1 MSAKEFIDEVL
12 EDARNIASISVPPI
26 AQGQTAKS
34 YLLDDLRLFLCS
46 AISPRL
52 KKYEKSSKP
61 IRDEVLLQELKE
73 LVRAKSDEELN
84 SQWIESTQAR
94 QLLGVS
100 QKTWQAYRDRRIIAF
115 TQVGRKIYVKRGDL
129 NKFMQD
135 HYINSK

>member
-1 MSAKEFIDEVL
+1 MIKDNLMQPTTTMVMLPQTEWE
-12 EDARNIASISVPPI
+12 SV
-26 AQGQTAKS
+26 KS
-34 YLLDDLRLFLCS
+34 D
-46 AISPRL
+46 
-52 KKYEKSSKP
+52 
-61 IRDEVLLQELKE
+61 LQELKE

-100 QKTWQAYRDRRIIAF
+100 QKTWQGYRDRRIIPF
-115 TQVGRKIYVKRGDL
+115 TQVGRKIYVKRADL

>member
-1 MSAKEFIDEVL
+1 MGKE
-12 EDARNIASISVPPI
+12 SIM
-26 AQGQTAKS
+26 QQTTTMVMLPQTEWEGVKS
-34 YLLDDLRLFLCS
+34 D
-46 AISPRL
+46 
-52 KKYEKSSKP
+52 
-61 IRDEVLLQELKE
+61 LQELKE

-100 QKTWQAYRDRRIIAF
+100 QKTWQGYRDRRIIPF
-115 TQVGRKIYVKRGDL
+115 TQVGRKIYVRRADL

>member
-1 MSAKEFIDEVL
+1 MGKETMMQPTTTMVML
-12 EDARNIASISVPPI
+12 P
-26 AQGQTAKS
+26 QTEWEGMKS
-34 YLLDDLRLFLCS
+34 D
-46 AISPRL
+46 
-52 KKYEKSSKP
+52 
-61 IRDEVLLQELKE
+61 LQELKE

-100 QKTWQAYRDRRIIAF
+100 QKTWQGYRDRRIIPF
-115 TQVGRKIYVKRGDL
+115 TQVGRKIYVKRADL

>member
-1 MSAKEFIDEVL
+1 MGKE
-12 EDARNIASISVPPI
+12 SMM
-26 AQGQTAKS
+26 QQTTTMVMLPQTEWEGMKS
-34 YLLDDLRLFLCS
+34 D
-46 AISPRL
+46 
-52 KKYEKSSKP
+52 
-61 IRDEVLLQELKE
+61 LQELKE

-100 QKTWQAYRDRRIIAF
+100 QKTWQGYRDRRIIPF
-115 TQVGRKIYVKRGDL
+115 TQVGRKIYVKRADL

>member
-1 MSAKEFIDEVL
+1 MDYSKH
-12 EDARNIASISVPPI
+12 
-26 AQGQTAKS
+26 QQQTTTMVMLPQTEWEGMKS
-34 YLLDDLRLFLCS
+34 D
-46 AISPRL
+46 
-52 KKYEKSSKP
+52 
-61 IRDEVLLQELKE
+61 LQELKE

-100 QKTWQAYRDRRIIAF
+100 QKTWQGYRDRRIIPF
-115 TQVGRKIYVKRGDL
+115 TQVGRKIYVKRADL

>member
-1 MSAKEFIDEVL
+1 MDY
-12 EDARNIASISVPPI
+12 NNN
-26 AQGQTAKS
+26 QQQTTTMVMLPQTEWEGVKC
-34 YLLDDLRLFLCS
+34 D
-46 AISPRL
+46 
-52 KKYEKSSKP
+52 
-61 IRDEVLLQELKE
+61 LQELKE

-100 QKTWQAYRDRRIIAF
+100 QKTWQTYRDRRIIPF

>member
-1 MSAKEFIDEVL
+1 MMQPTTTMVML
-12 EDARNIASISVPPI
+12 P
-26 AQGQTAKS
+26 QTEWEGMKS
-34 YLLDDLRLFLCS
+34 D
-46 AISPRL
+46 
-52 KKYEKSSKP
+52 
-61 IRDEVLLQELKE
+61 LQELKE

-100 QKTWQAYRDRRIIAF
+100 QKTWQGYRDRRIIPF
-115 TQVGRKIYVKRGDL
+115 TQVGRKIFVKRADL

>member
-1 MSAKEFIDEVL
+1 MVKE
-12 EDARNIASISVPPI
+12 SMM
-26 AQGQTAKS
+26 QQTTTMVMLPQTEWEGMKS
-34 YLLDDLRLFLCS
+34 D
-46 AISPRL
+46 
-52 KKYEKSSKP
+52 
-61 IRDEVLLQELKE
+61 LQELKE

-100 QKTWQAYRDRRIIAF
+100 QKTWQGYRDRRIISF
-115 TQVGRKIYVKRGDL
+115 TQVGRKIYVKRADL

>member
-1 MSAKEFIDEVL
+1 MLFPFSSPKALK
-12 EDARNIASISVPPI
+12 
-26 AQGQTAKS
+26 KS
-34 YLLDDLRLFLCS
+34 YYLCIEKEIILFHFKFTKVMDYNKNQQQTTTMVML
-46 AISPRL
+46 PQTEWEGV
-52 KKYEKSSKP
+52 KT
-61 IRDEVLLQELKE
+61 DLQELKE

-100 QKTWQAYRDRRIIAF
+100 QKTWQHYRDARIIPF